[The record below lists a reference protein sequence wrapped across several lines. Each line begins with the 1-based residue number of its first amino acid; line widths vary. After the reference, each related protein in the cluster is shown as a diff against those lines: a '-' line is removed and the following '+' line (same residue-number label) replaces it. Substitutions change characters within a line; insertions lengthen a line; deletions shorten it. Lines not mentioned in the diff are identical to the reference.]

1 MNSLEKAEWLREQA
15 EEAKWN
21 GDWDRGE
28 ALEARA
34 EAIEDADW
42 D

>member
-1 MNSLEKAEWLREQA
+1 MNSLEKAEWLRELA
-15 EEAKWN
+15 EKAKWY
-21 GDWDRGE
+21 GDWDQGE

-34 EAIEDADW
+34 EAIEDSDW

>member
-1 MNSLEKAEWLREQA
+1 MNSLEKAERLREQA
-15 EEAKWN
+15 DDAKWN
-21 GDWDRGE
+21 GDWERGE

-34 EAIEDADW
+34 EALEDSAW